1 MEKIME
7 FEFSKEFLER
17 FKLALTD
24 RDDVYIQESL
34 GGVRSAD
41 ICEIL
46 TEIGI
51 EEAKY
56 VFDILSSDIAADVLV
71 ELEEDFRVEFMEDFA
86 INELSHFI
94 EILDSDDGADL
105 LNELS
110 PQRREEILEEIKNE
124 EKVGHLL
131 DLIRY
136 DEDVAGGLMA
146 KELVKAR
153 ENWTVKRC
161 IEEIKIQ
168 AENVEKIYSVYVV
181 DQQDRLKGRV
191 SLKRILLADDYKKVA
206 EIFEENIISV
216 GIFLEAQEVAN
227 IMQKYDLDAVP
238 VVNVRGKLVGRI
250 TIDDVV
256 DVITES
262 AEEERQLMSG
272 VTSDIE
278 EDDGVWV
285 ISKARLPWLVI
296 GMTGGLIAAQIADYY
311 SGTLNVIARLSLFIP
326 LIMAT
331 GGNVGIQS
339 SAIVIQSL
347 AGKNG
352 FNDTLGNRLLKM
364 FYVAMVNGSILSVI
378 VFGAIMLLFK
388 DQLLAITAS
397 IALLNVVLLASF
409 MGTITPLLLD
419 RFGINPAIASG
430 PFITTANDLLGL
442 TVYFSIAVFLY
453 NL

>member
-1 MEKIME
+1 ME

-17 FKLALTD
+17 FKLALND
-24 RDDVYIQESL
+24 RDDVYIQDSL
-34 GGVRSAD
+34 AGVRSVD

-46 TEIGI
+46 TEIAI
-51 EEAKY
+51 EESKY
-56 VFDILSSDIAADVLV
+56 VFDMLSSDIAADVLV
-71 ELEEDFRVEFMEDFA
+71 ELEEDFRVDFMEYFS
-86 INELSHFI
+86 ISELAHFI

-105 LNELS
+105 LNEMS
-110 PQRREEILEEIKNE
+110 SQRREEILEQIKNE
-124 EKVGHLL
+124 EKAGHLL

-191 SLKRILLADDYKKVA
+191 SLKRILLADDDKKVA

-364 FYVAMVNGSILSVI
+364 FYVAMDNGSILSLM

>member
-1 MEKIME
+1 ME

-17 FKLALTD
+17 FKLALND
-24 RDDVYIQESL
+24 RDDVYIQDSL
-34 GGVRSAD
+34 AGVRSVD

-46 TEIGI
+46 TEIAI
-51 EEAKY
+51 EESKY
-56 VFDILSSDIAADVLV
+56 VFDMLSSDIAADVLV
-71 ELEEDFRVEFMEDFA
+71 ELEEDFRVDFMEYFS
-86 INELSHFI
+86 ISELAHFI

-105 LNELS
+105 LNEMS
-110 PQRREEILEEIKNE
+110 SQRREEILGQIKNE
-124 EKVGHLL
+124 EKAGHLL

-191 SLKRILLADDYKKVA
+191 SLKRILLADDDKKVA

-216 GIFLEAQEVAN
+216 GTFLEAQEVAN

-364 FYVAMVNGSILSVI
+364 FYVAMVNGSILSLT

-388 DQLLAITAS
+388 DQLLALTAS